1 MEEIMANLIEQIK
14 TIFFDKA
21 QVLPPGLY
29 DYQAPKDSDY
39 QYRLHLR
46 IDPDGAGLL
55 IINARTVLHLNQ
67 TATEYAYHLIKQTP
81 KPEALESIVKRY
93 QISYLEANKDFDDF
107 MSRIETLIN
116 TPDLDPVTYLGFD
129 RTTPYKD
136 FPMAPYRLDCALTYK
151 LSSKD
156 ELGFSPQERVE
167 RELTFDEWKTI
178 LEKANQA
185 GIPHVI
191 FTGGEP
197 TLRSDLIELIKFAEN
212 LGMVTGLA
220 TDGLRL
226 VESEYLKQLLNS
238 GLDHLL
244 ITFDPDNERAW
255 DALKAIIPEDIHTTV
270 HLTIDKPDE
279 KEYIKI
285 LDEFKNIDVANISL
299 SFKNAELEDL
309 VTNIRN
315 KAAEYDF
322 NLDWD
327 LPVPYSNFNPV
338 SLETDNLEKFP
349 EGAAKAWLYIEP
361 DGDVLPA
368 QGINK
373 PFGNFLKD
381 SWETIWSKA
390 RELNDLQ

>member
-1 MEEIMANLIEQIK
+1 MSNLLDQIK
-14 TIFFDKA
+14 SIFFDKA

-29 DYQAPKDSDY
+29 DYQTPKDSDY

-46 IDPDGAGLL
+46 IDPDGVGLL

-67 TATEYAYHLIKQTP
+67 TATEYAYHLIKKTP

-93 QISYLEANKDFDDF
+93 QISYLDANKDFDIF

-116 TPDLDPVTYLGFD
+116 TPDLDPVTYLDFE
-129 RTTPYKD
+129 RSTPYKD
-136 FPMAPYRLDCALTYK
+136 FPVAPYRLDCALTYK
-151 LSSKD
+151 LNRED
-156 ELGFSPQERVE
+156 ELGLSPHERVE
-167 RELTFDEWKTI
+167 QELTFDEWKII
-178 LEKANQA
+178 LGKARQA

-197 TLRSDLIELIKFAEN
+197 TLRPDLVELIMTAET

-220 TDGLRL
+220 TDGLRMA
-226 VESEYLKQLLNS
+226 ENEYLQQLLNS

-244 ITFDPDNERAW
+244 VTFDPENERAW
-255 DALKAIIPEDIHTTV
+255 DALRAIIPEDIHTTV

-285 LDEFKNIDVANISL
+285 LGELKKIEVSNISL
-299 SFKNAELEDL
+299 SFKNPDLEDL
-309 VTNIRN
+309 VTIIRN
-315 KAAEYDF
+315 KAAEYGF

-327 LPVPYSNFNPV
+327 LPVPYSHFNPV
-338 SLETDNLEKFP
+338 SAEIDLVNQYP

-361 DGDVLPA
+361 DGDILPA

-373 PFGNFLKD
+373 PFGNFLVD

-390 RELNDLQ
+390 RELNKLQ